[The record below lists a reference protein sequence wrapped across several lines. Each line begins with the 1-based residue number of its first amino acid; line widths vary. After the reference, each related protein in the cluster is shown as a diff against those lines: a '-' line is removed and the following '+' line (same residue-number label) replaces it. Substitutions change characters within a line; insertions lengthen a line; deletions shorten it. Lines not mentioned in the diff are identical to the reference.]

1 VTLDR
6 TLGVLDDSIRAVARD
21 FEEEL
26 APAIGRVWA
35 DELAGIARDL
45 RGWVRHVAEA
55 GEPWVPQYFELAF
68 GLPGDDGRDP
78 SSVPEPVVVDGRY
91 ALRGSVDLVEE
102 DPGSGALRVTDH
114 KTGKDRH
121 REAMMIDGGK
131 VLQPIVY
138 SMVVEQMLGK
148 PVSESRLFFCTS
160 AGGYKVRPVRMTP
173 DARAR
178 GLEALEIIDR
188 AVERGTLA
196 AAPAEGACTWCDFR
210 PVCGPNEEERVRR
223 KPKEWLADLIEL
235 RSRP

>member
-1 VTLDR
+1 
-6 TLGVLDDSIRAVARD
+6 
-21 FEEEL
+21 
-26 APAIGRVWA
+26 
-35 DELAGIARDL
+35 
-45 RGWVRHVAEA
+45 
-55 GEPWVPQYFELAF
+55 
-68 GLPGDDGRDP
+68 
-78 SSVPEPVVVDGRY
+78 
-91 ALRGSVDLVEE
+91 
-102 DPGSGALRVTDH
+102 
-114 KTGKDRH
+114 
-121 REAMMIDGGK
+121 
-131 VLQPIVY
+131 
-138 SMVVEQMLGK
+138 MVVEQMLGK